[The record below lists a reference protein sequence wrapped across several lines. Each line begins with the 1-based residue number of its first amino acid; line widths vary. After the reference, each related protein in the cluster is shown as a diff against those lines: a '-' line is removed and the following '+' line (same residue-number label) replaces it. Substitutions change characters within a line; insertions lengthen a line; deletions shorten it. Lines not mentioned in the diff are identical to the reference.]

1 VFDWGL
7 LLFFF
12 GGVSTVFW
20 VFDGVSTV
28 FWVFFVGFG
37 FLGVVGVLVLVG
49 FVGFFLWASWIV
61 PVYTN
66 YVLRGALR
74 FFNKILF
81 FNNIYKP

>member
-20 VFDGVSTV
+20 VF
-28 FWVFFVGFG
+28 FVGFE

-49 FVGFFLWASWIV
+49 FVGFFLWAS
-61 PVYTN
+61 
-66 YVLRGALR
+66 
-74 FFNKILF
+74 
-81 FNNIYKP
+81 